1 MIAENK
7 TFAHHDKVTASHN
20 ESSVDRV
27 EKA

>member
-1 MIAENK
+1 MIAENE
-7 TFAHHDKVTASHN
+7 TFVHHDKVAASHD